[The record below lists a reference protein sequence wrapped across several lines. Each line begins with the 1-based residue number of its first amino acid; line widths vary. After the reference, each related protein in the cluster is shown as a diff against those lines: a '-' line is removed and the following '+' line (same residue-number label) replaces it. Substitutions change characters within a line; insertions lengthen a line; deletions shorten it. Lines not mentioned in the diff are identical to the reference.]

1 MLILYVYCDI
11 VGYKKKQPD
20 SLPSAGET
28 YIDCVQKITSIRH
41 YHNSTDVFLSLQLF
55 DTEVW

>member
-20 SLPSAGET
+20 SLPSGGQT
-28 YIDCVQKITSIRH
+28 YLIFIDSVQKITPIRH
-41 YHNSTDVFLSLQLF
+41 YHNGGCILITA
-55 DTEVW
+55 TI